1 MTIGGVK
8 LADKSI
14 LIVDDDPVY
23 AKMVREWTKETYQ
36 AFVVVSGEQTLR
48 FLTKHSVDMILL
60 DYEMPGMS
68 GTETLDH
75 IREND
80 ETKDIPV
87 TILSGTTDE
96 STIAKIMELDTSG
109 FLRKTIKKEELL
121 DYLRENIG

>member
-1 MTIGGVK
+1 M
-8 LADKSI
+8 ADKSI

-96 STIAKIMELDTSG
+96 PTITKIMELDTSG

-121 DYLRENIG
+121 DYLSENIG